1 MEFTANISSR
11 NTSQEGW
18 DDIITDSDSDEN
30 NNNSVDARQISDGLP
45 IKILVN
51 TQNREQVQ
59 AEVHNEDP
67 EPPIIPPHDGN
78 GFEESG
84 NTKKQRAAQSAHV
97 QAQLAASMG
106 PQVVPPLQAAV
117 SYF

>member
-1 MEFTANISSR
+1 MEYTANILSR

-84 NTKKQRAAQSAHV
+84 NTKKQRAAQTAHV
-97 QAQLAASMG
+97 QAQLAASTG
-106 PQVVPPLQAAV
+106 PQVVPPFQTAV
-117 SYF
+117 S

>member
-1 MEFTANISSR
+1 MEYQANISSR
-11 NTSQEGW
+11 QDRW
-18 DDIITDSDSDEN
+18 DDIVVDSDADEN
-30 NNNSVDARQISDGLP
+30 NNSGDERQFSEGLP

-51 TQNREQVQ
+51 TQKVQ

-78 GFEESG
+78 GFQESG
-84 NTKKQRAAQSAHV
+84 NSKKQRAAQSAHV

>member
-1 MEFTANISSR
+1 MEYQANISSR
-11 NTSQEGW
+11 QDRW
-18 DDIITDSDSDEN
+18 DDIVVDSDADEN
-30 NNNSVDARQISDGLP
+30 NNSGDERQFSEGLP

-51 TQNREQVQ
+51 TQKVQ

-78 GFEESG
+78 GFQESG

>member
-1 MEFTANISSR
+1 MKYQANISSR
-11 NTSQEGW
+11 QDRW
-18 DDIITDSDSDEN
+18 DDIVVDSDSDEN
-30 NNNSVDARQISDGLP
+30 NNSGDERQFSEGLP

-51 TQNREQVQ
+51 TQKVQ

-78 GFEESG
+78 GFQESG
-84 NTKKQRAAQSAHV
+84 NSKKQRAAQSAHV

>member
-1 MEFTANISSR
+1 MEYQANISSR
-11 NTSQEGW
+11 NTSQDRW
-18 DDIITDSDSDEN
+18 DDIVMDSDSDEN
-30 NNNSVDARQISDGLP
+30 NNSGDERQISDGLP
-45 IKILVN
+45 IKILIN

-84 NTKKQRAAQSAHV
+84 NTKKQRAAQTAHV
-97 QAQLAASMG
+97 QAQLAASTG
-106 PQVVPPLQAAV
+106 PQVVPPFQTAV